1 MAINGSI
8 NVPNNGALVA
18 RIMDRVITDDNGCWL
33 WQGKPASCGHGQIS
47 YKGRTWGTH
56 RIIYAYY
63 HGKIEDGLNVLHS
76 CDVPNC
82 CNPEH
87 LEAGTQKRNVADC
100 ISRGRTGERGR
111 KTGLTMVDAAEIRL
125 RYFDGEKVSQLV
137 EDFKISRTNV
147 YKIIRN
153 EIWND
158 L

>member
-1 MAINGSI
+1 M
-8 NVPNNGALVA
+8 VPNNGALVA

-63 HGKIEDGLNVLHS
+63 HGKIEEGLNVLHS

-87 LEAGTQKRNVADC
+87 LEAGTQKKNMIDSS
-100 ISRGRTGERGR
+100 SRGRSGGR
-111 KTGLTMVDAAEIRL
+111 RVTGLRMVDAEEIRL
-125 RYFDGEKVSQLV
+125 RYWAGEKVSQLA
-137 EDFKISRTNV
+137 DKFGISRTNV
-147 YKIIRN
+147 YAIIRY
-153 EIWND
+153 ETWNN